1 MDDRLYFIF
10 GDLISNIIAGVIMA
24 VIPVLFV
31 DSGWNMFAAM
41 VVMMA
46 LAMPGSLFL
55 SLALGIVFG
64 AMEIMIPVMLSGMF
78 GGMLGAMWLAMGG
91 AGVVQLACLGAVTGV
106 VTACIIWT
114 VNTRLR
120 GIRTYGA

>member
-10 GDLISNIIAGVIMA
+10 GDFISNIIVGVIMA
-24 VIPVLFV
+24 VIPSLFV

-46 LAMPGSLFL
+46 VAMPGSLFL
-55 SLALGIVFG
+55 SLLLGIVFG

-78 GGMLGAMWLAMGG
+78 GGMLGAMWLAMGDV
-91 AGVVQLACLGAVTGV
+91 GVVQLVYLGAITGFVTVCTIWV
-106 VTACIIWT
+106 VNA
-114 VNTRLR
+114 RMR